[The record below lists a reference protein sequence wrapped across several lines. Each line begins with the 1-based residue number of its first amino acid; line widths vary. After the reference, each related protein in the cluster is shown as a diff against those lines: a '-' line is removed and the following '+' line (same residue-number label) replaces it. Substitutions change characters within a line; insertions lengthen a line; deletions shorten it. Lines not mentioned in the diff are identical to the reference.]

1 MKDQFWAVGRW
12 SGCGTVEDY
21 RCTIL
26 TPACLVLA
34 EIEGPNNAKNK
45 TILKQLSKA
54 ENSM

>member
-1 MKDQFWAVGRW
+1 MVGL
-12 SGCGTVEDY
+12 GAEQLKILN
-21 RCTIL
+21 TIF

-54 ENSM
+54 DKSI